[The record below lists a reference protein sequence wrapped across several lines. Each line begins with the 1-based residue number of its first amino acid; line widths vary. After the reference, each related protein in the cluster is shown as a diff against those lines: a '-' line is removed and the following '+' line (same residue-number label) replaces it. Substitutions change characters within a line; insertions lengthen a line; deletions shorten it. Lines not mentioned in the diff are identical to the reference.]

1 MRRWQFPNRKVYS
14 AIRFKCLYGCCASN
28 SEMIYVNSRA
38 ALWYYEAIMH
48 IIALLP
54 LAMLSLSYMP
64 DL

>member
-1 MRRWQFPNRKVYS
+1 
-14 AIRFKCLYGCCASN
+14 
-28 SEMIYVNSRA
+28 VNSRA